1 LVWSQAGLDQVDT
14 HPLYLILDVSYPY
27 PIHHCPPTQTM
38 TDFEEYEIEFRET
51 LTNVNRLIGE
61 ANYSN
66 NRNALQEAQDLLIQ
80 AKTAYKQMKLA
91 ANSNAALRVQ
101 LRPKLSTYKKSL
113 DGADNDCKRA
123 ARSGL
128 MGDSGGHYSSDTKGH
143 RDQMSNNTDR
153 LRQQRETLQQ
163 TNETLNS
170 TQDVA
175 LNVIDELSR
184 NRQTIQNSRAKAKQM
199 MGGTSRARWLVGDM
213 ARRNTQTKI
222 IACCVFVFVI
232 SMVGVLIWQVSKGPD
247 APAVQPSV
255 TATPAPSPL

>member
-1 LVWSQAGLDQVDT
+1 MQS
-14 HPLYLILDVSYPY
+14 
-27 PIHHCPPTQTM
+27 
-38 TDFEEYEIEFRET
+38 DFEEYEIEFRET

-128 MGDSGGHYSSDTKGH
+128 MGDSGGHYSSDTRGH